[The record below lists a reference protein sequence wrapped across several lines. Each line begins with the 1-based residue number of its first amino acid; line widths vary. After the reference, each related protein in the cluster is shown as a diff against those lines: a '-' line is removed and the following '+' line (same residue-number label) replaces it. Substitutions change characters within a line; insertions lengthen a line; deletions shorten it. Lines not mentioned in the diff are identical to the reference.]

1 MPATSKSNMS
11 QEVTRPV
18 PILPV
23 PIAKP
28 RSSAESHHLGAIHKQ
43 RSGRVSE
50 WSTEQPDVTYQNTTV
65 ANSLHSKELASPTL
79 QQSNSK
85 PQPLKD
91 TDTMVRTKTILNEA
105 ADAVAKSFAKQT
117 QGINKVNVV
126 EALQDFWQMKQS
138 RGADLKNGALVIYES
153 VPSNNPP
160 YVCYVTLPG
169 GSCFGSFQ
177 NCPTKAEARRSS
189 AKIALMN
196 SVFNEHPSRK
206 ITDEFITKAIDEA
219 QQAFQG
225 NDTSHPDAESGPNT
239 GIGAFR
245 FMLESNLGK
254 TMLEFQELMT
264 VFQLLH
270 WNGSLKAMRERQCSR
285 QEVVE
290 HYSKRTLDDD
300 MRSQMALDWIARE
313 QEIPGIIARELN
325 LSERDLESA
334 RLAGREVRFP
344 KEKKD
349 ILMLASSQVGGPID

>member
-1 MPATSKSNMS
+1 MTNRAHSEANLP
-11 QEVTRPV
+11 RPV
-18 PILPV
+18 ALVPV
-23 PIAKP
+23 AKP
-28 RSSAESHHLGAIHKQ
+28 RGKMTSPPSQTTPHHYANQ
-43 RSGRVSE
+43 NENRN
-50 WSTEQPDVTYQNTTV
+50 QNTTNHQI
-65 ANSLHSKELASPTL
+65 ANHHISPVT
-79 QQSNSK
+79 SATGAVPKSRNSS
-85 PQPLKD
+85 PGD
-91 TDTMVRTKTILNEA
+91 TDTMTKTKAILNEA
-105 ADAVAKSFAKQT
+105 ANAVAKSFAKQT

-153 VPSNNPP
+153 VPSATPP
-160 YVCYVTLPG
+160 YICYVTLPG

-206 ITDEFITKAIDEA
+206 ITDEFIEKAVTEA
-219 QQAFQG
+219 SQAYQG
-225 NDTSHPDAESGPNT
+225 DSEALDSPST

-245 FMLESNLGK
+245 FMLESNRGK

-290 HYSKRTLDDD
+290 HYSQRTLDDD

-313 QEIPGIIARELN
+313 QETIGIISAELRMADHELETARIGGREL
-325 LSERDLESA
+325 
-334 RLAGREVRFP
+334 RFP

-349 ILMLASSQVGGPID
+349 ILMLAASQMSSTSESST